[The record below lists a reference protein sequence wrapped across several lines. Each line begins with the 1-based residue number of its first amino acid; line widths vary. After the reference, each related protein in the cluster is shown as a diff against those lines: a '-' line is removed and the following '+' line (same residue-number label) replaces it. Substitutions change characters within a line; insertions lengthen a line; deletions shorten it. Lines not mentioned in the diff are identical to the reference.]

1 MTMVRLPGIHFEIFP
16 NAEVVEFSANN
27 FTVGYVR
34 IGTR

>member
-1 MTMVRLPGIHFEIFP
+1 MIMVRLFILRFFP

-34 IGTR
+34 IGTG